1 MFKFYMFLI
10 INKPKV
16 ISFDVLSTWSSG
28 QKDRYE
34 LDDLVP
40 LDLYLIES
48 KATLNTWL
56 VGCNRMV
63 ICGRFEQPNLFFR
76 DGRKLRAEVIFRFL

>member
-48 KATLNTWL
+48 KASLNTWL
-56 VGCNRMV
+56 VGCM
-63 ICGRFEQPNLFFR
+63 Q
-76 DGRKLRAEVIFRFL
+76 

>member
-1 MFKFYMFLI
+1 MFLI

-34 LDDLVP
+34 LDDLAP

-56 VGCNRMV
+56 VGCM
-63 ICGRFEQPNLFFR
+63 Q
-76 DGRKLRAEVIFRFL
+76 